1 MADVN
6 APPPGRAA
14 GGTNL
19 LLVLLV
25 VVVLALVVWLVM
37 NRGESSD
44 IDVNVDAPAVETP
57 DVEVKQ
63 SGDGK

>member
-14 GGTNL
+14 RGTNL

-25 VVVLALVVWLVM
+25 VVVLALVAWLVL
-37 NRGESSD
+37 NRGASSD
-44 IDVNVDAPAVETP
+44 IDVNVEAPAVETP
-57 DVEVKQ
+57 DVEVRQ
-63 SGDGK
+63 SGDGT